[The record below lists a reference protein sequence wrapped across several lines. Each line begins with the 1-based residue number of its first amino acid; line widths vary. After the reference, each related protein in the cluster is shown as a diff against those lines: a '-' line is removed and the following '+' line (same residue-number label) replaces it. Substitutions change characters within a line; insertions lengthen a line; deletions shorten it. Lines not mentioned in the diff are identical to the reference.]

1 MLPQMRS
8 INLPV
13 VNDRTDPAQRERL
26 AASLPEAYA
35 AVLRDAKPDTAIAER
50 VAAYATLTAPKA
62 ERPVGTIAGSF
73 TRSGKA
79 DSAGG
84 IRANLECVAPPCMV
98 AFGQAFTM
106 QPFGNSLVVMTLTGD
121 QLKDMLESQ
130 QRSATGEPT
139 WLQPSEGFSYTW
151 QSDAPRGARVRDMQL
166 LAEAIRPESSYRV
179 TVNSFLAEG
188 GDGFASLKDGAARSG
203 GGQDID
209 ALIAYLGAAERA
221 PTPEPRIKRL
231 P

>member
-79 DSAGG
+79 DSAAGRLIADSQLAATKSGGARIAFMNPGG
-84 IRANLECVAPPCMV
+84 IRPNLECVAPPCLG
-98 AFGQAFTM
+98 AFRPAFT
-106 QPFGNSLVVMTLTGD
+106 
-121 QLKDMLESQ
+121 
-130 QRSATGEPT
+130 
-139 WLQPSEGFSYTW
+139 
-151 QSDAPRGARVRDMQL
+151 
-166 LAEAIRPESSYRV
+166 
-179 TVNSFLAEG
+179 
-188 GDGFASLKDGAARSG
+188 
-203 GGQDID
+203 
-209 ALIAYLGAAERA
+209 
-221 PTPEPRIKRL
+221 
-231 P
+231 